1 MKSVERQESIN
12 PLFKDRVPGPTD
24 PGYNGL
30 LVISRGTS
38 ILLLVVYV
46 AYLFF
51 QLKTHAALFEPK
63 RGTRNRGDSNAR
75 EDQGEGQGEEE
86 EEAPKMNLVS
96 AGLA

>member
-46 AYLFF
+46 AYLIF

-63 RGTRNRGDSNAR
+63 HGPRNRGNCDAQ
-75 EDQGEGQGEEE
+75 EDQGEEE
-86 EEAPKMNLVS
+86 EEDPKMNLVS
-96 AGLA
+96 AGFA